1 MTWKKNSDM
10 GMTSVQKEKCTKFSY
25 PEEIDQEINDWV
37 LQERETFGRNQ
48 SYFVTESSDKYE
60 STTF

>member
-37 LQERETFGRNQ
+37 LQERERHLA
-48 SYFVTESSDKYE
+48 VTKA
-60 STTF
+60 TL